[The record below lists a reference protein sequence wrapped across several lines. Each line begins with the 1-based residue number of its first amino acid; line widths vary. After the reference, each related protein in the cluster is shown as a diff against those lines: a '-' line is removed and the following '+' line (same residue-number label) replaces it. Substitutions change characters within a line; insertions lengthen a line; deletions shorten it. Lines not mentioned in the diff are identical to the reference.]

1 MVDKSIY
8 KAFKVLS
15 NPTRLDIF
23 LEILAEACSC
33 DLDNEN
39 MVYGN
44 CVTSIAKKLELP
56 QPTVSNHVKE
66 LMNAD
71 LIDSH
76 RRGKN
81 IYLFGNEETAKK
93 YEMFSEFFLEQTEKT
108 AGV

>member
-1 MVDKSIY
+1 MVDKSIH
-8 KAFKVLS
+8 KAFKVLA

-23 LEILAEACSC
+23 LEILGEACSC
-33 DLDNEN
+33 DLDNEKK
-39 MVYGN
+39 VYGN

-66 LMNAD
+66 LLNAD
-71 LIDSH
+71 LVLNH

-81 IYLFGNEETAKK
+81 IYLFGNGEMAKK
-93 YEMFSEFFLEQTEKT
+93 CEIFSDYFLEESAKT